1 MKPIDL
7 QYPSLG
13 DRVFEAVR
21 DAIRR
26 KELVPGTLYSV
37 AAISE
42 QMGVSRTP
50 VREALLQLAAHG
62 VVRFEPNRGVRILQ
76 VTIEDIEE
84 IYNLRLLLEVPCAY
98 QAAIDIDEAGKQKL
112 QESFQGMESSLTAN
126 DEILFQQ
133 YDLVF
138 HMVILEAGGNDRIV
152 EAVKVTRA
160 QMHARGLSTT
170 PTRPLSAILEP
181 HRRLFEAIMR
191 HDPEAAATA
200 AQSHL
205 RSTLQI
211 LIDQSQE
218 GAEETGYRP
227 GLGAWLE
234 RLNLSPKA

>member
-7 QYPSLG
+7 AYPSLG

-21 DAIRR
+21 DAISR

-50 VREALLQLAAHG
+50 VREALLQLAAHS

-76 VTIEDIEE
+76 ITIKDIEE

-98 QAAIDIDEAGKQKL
+98 QAALLIDDEGKQKL
-112 QESFQGMESSLTAN
+112 TAAFQAMESSLSTN
-126 DEILFQQ
+126 DESMFQQ
-133 YDLVF
+133 NDLMF
-138 HMVILEAGGNDRIV
+138 HMLILETGGNDRIV

-170 PTRPLSAILEP
+170 PTRTLAAILDP
-181 HRRLFEAIMR
+181 HRKLYEAIMN
-191 HDPEAAATA
+191 HDPEAAALA
-200 AQSHL
+200 AQKHL

-211 LIDQSQE
+211 LVQQSQE
-218 GAEETGYRP
+218 DEETSRYEP
-227 GLGAWLE
+227 GLNGWFE
-234 RLNLSPKA
+234 RVERSFS